1 MGGGPGPLQ
10 MLRAGTRAES
20 AFGAEPRTPGL
31 PTSLSHSRCSAEL
44 GVRTV
49 PRPDLDPAAKARA
62 TGLGDRGI
70 CALRVGSPW
79 TQGASTAPTRGPQ
92 ALREQILGENQAPT
106 RGAPPLPETWNPGP
120 SLSGSPPQRRPHP
133 SGHAHT
139 HTMRMRGDLRSPL
152 RLAESGRPLPAPL
165 PPAPP
170 GPRPEEQ
177 LNYERAQEEIVG
189 SEAPADAPRVPVPGA
204 RSPPPPSPARGGRGR
219 GGARGPTLLRQ
230 NKAHRG
236 SSRPRTEPVT
246 KAGRR
251 RRAPR
256 PGSGGGGGGGKEASK
271 EMPSPPRAAAGRR
284 GVPGGRKGRLIRLL
298 KTALGVQITVSKSLR
313 TVFMETSPS
322 KKTKCLLLS
331 YGSDQSLSK

>member
-10 MLRAGTRAES
+10 MLQGGTRAES

-70 CALRVGSPW
+70 CALSVGSPW

-133 SGHAHT
+133 SGRAHT
-139 HTMRMRGDLRSPL
+139 HIMRMRGDLRSPL
-152 RLAESGRPLPAPL
+152 RLAESGRPLPVPL

-177 LNYERAQEEIVG
+177 LNYERSAG
-189 SEAPADAPRVPVPGA
+189 RNHGLRGARRRSSGPGPRRPVPTPTVPSSRRAGA
-204 RSPPPPSPARGGRGR
+204 RRGEGSYPAPPEQSPPRELAAAHRAGDKGGRAAPSST
-219 GGARGPTLLRQ
+219 AR
-230 NKAHRG
+230 
-236 SSRPRTEPVT
+236 V
-246 KAGRR
+246 RR
-251 RRAPR
+251 RRR
-256 PGSGGGGGGGKEASK
+256 EGG
-271 EMPSPPRAAAGRR
+271 
-284 GVPGGRKGRLIRLL
+284 L
-298 KTALGVQITVSKSLR
+298 
-313 TVFMETSPS
+313 
-322 KKTKCLLLS
+322 
-331 YGSDQSLSK
+331 